1 MIDALLLLVQSVKIL
16 KLPLIVTEQVPNKLG
31 KTSEIISAHLNSNK
45 TISKSA
51 FSIFGSVDFTNHL
64 KELNINHLILTGI
77 ETSICIYLSAID
89 ALKAGY
95 EVTILSDCV
104 GARRTGD
111 ERVALTKLESSGCH
125 VIPLESFLYGYLGTA
140 EHPEFRLIS
149 KLVRDRVS
157 S

>member
-1 MIDALLLLVQSVKIL
+1 
-16 KLPLIVTEQVPNKLG
+16 VPNKLG

-89 ALKAGY
+89 ALKRDMKSQFY
-95 EVTILSDCV
+95 QIVLELEEQVT
-104 GARRTGD
+104 R
-111 ERVALTKLESSGCH
+111 ESH
-125 VIPLESFLYGYLGTA
+125 
-140 EHPEFRLIS
+140 
-149 KLVRDRVS
+149 
-157 S
+157 